1 MSAVWGKPRLP
12 LSALG
17 SQIDKCSLW
26 LEQGDVVFLFYY
38 GSSACVQDVSVG
50 NIRRVPCSTC
60 KRKMQSLG
68 QRGCLVFCPELR
80 FYFKNTL
87 AEELPCCGE
96 TLRKE
101 ETQPAFFQARWAS
114 SVAFR
119 ELWDYRKVA
128 RDKTGFVLGEGQA
141 EFELVGSPTGFHIL
155 SIAETCPCSVGSA
168 APSLVKGPPS
178 CVHSSSASNF
188 CPFVFVFKIPSF
200 QNVCYSAGLLESPH
214 SCLGKLFF
222 PFQFLFCR
230 CLGNVSLLG
239 LVGANVLW
247 SFFCYPWVLPMSLLL
262 YRVGCT
268 PGKMR
273 RVSSS
278 MVLFSGR
285 TYYKAGKC
293 LEGM

>member
-1 MSAVWGKPRLP
+1 MLVSAVWGKPRLP
-12 LSALG
+12 LSTLG

-38 GSSACVQDVSVG
+38 GSSACVQGVSVG

-68 QRGCLVFCPELR
+68 LRGCLVFPPELR
-80 FYFKNTL
+80 FCFKNTFPAVGRPL
-87 AEELPCCGE
+87 GRRKPSLP
-96 TLRKE
+96 
-101 ETQPAFFQARWAS
+101 S
-114 SVAFR
+114 SR
-119 ELWDYRKVA
+119 PGGPLLLLSEISGTTEKVA
-128 RDKTGFVLGEGQA
+128 RDKVGFVLGECPA

-168 APSLVKGPPS
+168 ALSLVKGPPS

-222 PFQFLFCR
+222 FLF
-230 CLGNVSLLG
+230 
-239 LVGANVLW
+239 
-247 SFFCYPWVLPMSLLL
+247 SFY
-262 YRVGCT
+262 
-268 PGKMR
+268 
-273 RVSSS
+273 SSC
-278 MVLFSGR
+278 
-285 TYYKAGKC
+285 A
-293 LEGM
+293 